1 MEKSSQAQIIA
12 ARTKKILA
20 LHASGLTGCQ
30 IAERGDVAP
39 NVVYATLKKH
49 GLTPNGIV
57 QSSALSRTRKTIREK
72 NAQGLSNRAIARL
85 LKMSPAGVAHHIAK
99 MGLRSHA
106 ARDEAGI
113 TSDKQALSV
122 RLALGNDPLPV
133 GHPIAVDAMW
143 RGLEKYRE
151 PLAL

>member
-1 MEKSSQAQIIA
+1 MKKSSQTQIA

-20 LHASGLTGCQ
+20 LHASGLTSGQ
-30 IAERGDVAP
+30 IAERGDVTP
-39 NVVYATLKKH
+39 YVVYATLKKH

-57 QSSALSRTRKTIREK
+57 QSSALSRTRETIREK
-72 NAQGLSNRAIARL
+72 NAQGLANRAIARL
-85 LKMSPAGVAHHIAK
+85 LKISPTAVAYHIAK

-106 ARDEAGI
+106 TRDEVGT
-113 TSDKQALSV
+113 TSDEQALSA
-122 RLALGNDPLPV
+122 RLALGDDPLPV